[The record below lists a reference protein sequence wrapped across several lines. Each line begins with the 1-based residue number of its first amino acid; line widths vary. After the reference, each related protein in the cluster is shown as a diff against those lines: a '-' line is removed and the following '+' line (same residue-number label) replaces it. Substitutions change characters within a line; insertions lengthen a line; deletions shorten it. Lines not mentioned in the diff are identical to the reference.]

1 MRRLTVEN
9 PNFLMPEGL
18 FNEVNT
24 KNPPPQIETSGASE
38 PRNVSVSEKLL
49 PTDRSWDMDSISCW
63 LLNIKCEPIIPLSVS
78 SVTDCQHQTAAFQR
92 HCRDSLTLDPARA
105 AAALGNLGHNLC
117 PVTELL
123 SELKKHK

>member
-1 MRRLTVEN
+1 
-9 PNFLMPEGL
+9 MPEGL

-38 PRNVSVSEKLL
+38 PRNVSVSEKLQ

-78 SVTDCQHQTAAFQR
+78 SVTGCQHQASAFQR
-92 HCRDSLTLDPARA
+92 HCRDSLTLDPGWA
-105 AAALGNLGHNLC
+105 ATALGNLGHNLC
-117 PVTELL
+117 AVTELL
-123 SELKKHK
+123 CELKKHK